1 MKEFFKP
8 TILKIALMLL
18 LPLYLAVELEVVQ
31 VGESAFNLIASPF
44 PFVVLIFAV
53 LAYWGS
59 APSDAFGA
67 EWSIATVGQKF
78 LGIALEVIL
87 PLVISYLIVCLILY
101 SIRKLKPKKEEQKT
115 EPAMEK

>member
-8 TILKIALMLL
+8 TIPKIVLMLL

-31 VGESAFNLIASPF
+31 AGESAFNLIASPF

-59 APSDAFGA
+59 APSGTFGA
-67 EWSIATVGQKF
+67 EWSMGTAGQKI
-78 LGIALEVIL
+78 LGIALEVLL
-87 PLVISYLIVCLILY
+87 PLAISYLFACLILY
-101 SIRKLKPKKEEQKT
+101 SVKKLKPQKDNNKT
-115 EPAMEK
+115 KDSDEK